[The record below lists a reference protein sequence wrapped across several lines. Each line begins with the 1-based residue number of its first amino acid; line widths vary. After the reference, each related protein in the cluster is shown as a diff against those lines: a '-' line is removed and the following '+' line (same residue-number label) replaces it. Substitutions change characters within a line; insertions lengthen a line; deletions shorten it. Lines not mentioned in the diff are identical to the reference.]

1 MYNELAMTKFDVLYK
16 YFGYTEYRQAQEE
29 VIDTL
34 LEGRDVLGVM
44 PTGAGKSLCFQVPA
58 LLFAGATLVISPLI
72 SLMKDQVTQLRNAD
86 VPAAFINSSLTM
98 QQYREVLRRVKTG
111 QYKIIYVAPER
122 LETED
127 FLRFAT
133 DTDISMI
140 AVDEAHCVSQWG
152 QDFRPSYLKIAAF
165 TEKLRKRPVV
175 GAFTATATADVKK
188 DIIRLLDLQNPMS
201 LTTGFDRPNL
211 YFGVERPKYKSM
223 RLHEMVKERSGEC
236 GVIYC
241 STRRNVDIVYD
252 EFKRRGVSAA
262 RYHAGLE
269 DIERRVS
276 QDNFI
281 RGDSSVI
288 VATNAFGMGIDKAD
302 VRYVIHFNI
311 PKNMESYYQ
320 EAGRAGRDGNPSE
333 CILLYSHEDI
343 GTAENLI
350 RDSGENKELTKKER
364 NLIRKLDEK
373 RLDAMIRFCEIDSCL
388 RSYILGYFGEKRK
401 GNCGNCS
408 YCCRPTVWQY
418 IFGKR

>member
-1 MYNELAMTKFDVLYK
+1 MVSIMTKFDVLSK
-16 YFGYTEYRQAQEE
+16 YFGYNTFRLAQEE

-34 LEGRDVLGVM
+34 LGGRDVLGVM

-58 LLFAGATLVISPLI
+58 LMFDGATLVISPLI
-72 SLMKDQVTQLRNAD
+72 SLMKDQVAQLRKAD

-98 QQYREVLRRVKTG
+98 QQYKEVLRRVKTG

-122 LETED
+122 LATED

-165 TEKLRKRPVV
+165 TEKLKKRPVI

-188 DIIRLLDLQNPMS
+188 DIIRLLNLQDPMS

-223 RLHEMVKERSGEC
+223 RLHELVSERSGQC

-241 STRRNVDIVYD
+241 STRKNVDVVCA
-252 EFKRRGVSAA
+252 ELKRRGVSAA

-269 DIERRVS
+269 DIERRTS

-281 RGDSSVI
+281 QGNSSVI

-302 VRYVIHFNI
+302 VRYVIHYNM
-311 PKNMESYYQ
+311 PKNLEGYYQ

-333 CILLYSHEDI
+333 CILLFSHEDI

-350 RDSGENKELTKKER
+350 RDSGENMDLTEKER
-364 NLIRKLDEK
+364 KHIRKQDDK
-373 RLDAMIRFCEIDSCL
+373 RLDAMVRFCEIDTCL
-388 RSYILGYFGEKRK
+388 RTYILNYFGEKRK

-408 YCCRPTVWQY
+408 NCKKPTLWQY
-418 IFGKR
+418 IFGKH